1 MNNFN
6 RLEFHWLSQITLAE
20 FIFQKE
26 KNEIASLTLPRS
38 NRWKNASI
46 EIRLAPKQGQ
56 IVHRAVTL
64 MQLDQFVW

>member
-6 RLEFHWLSQITLAE
+6 RLEFHWLSQITLEE

-26 KNEIASLTLPRS
+26 KNKIASLTLPRS
-38 NRWKNASI
+38 NRGKNASI
-46 EIRLAPKQGQ
+46 EIRLAPIQGQ
-56 IVHRAVTL
+56 IVHRVVTL